1 MIRNNGIFSNR
12 LLGYRASS
20 SIYGRPIAKAYGQ
33 VRLAPNVIWTG
44 GWTAQPAD
52 GTKGSKGKGGIT
64 QYQYIT
70 NVIFGLCEGP
80 VNGVFSIWQDKDK
93 FNLAYATETCS
104 GVTAYTTIHGGTGHP
119 EWWVLNISVARQDTV
134 NSFSVTDYGS
144 PASVTIPTT
153 QVWTPMDI
161 VATSPAAGQY
171 ALSTDSSGF
180 AHYGFSSADASSG
193 KAIRIQYAY
202 QINDFSIQGSP
213 MAHLNLV
220 LFTGLVGQEP
230 WNYVQNTPLFASQ
243 AIGYSEL
250 AYIGCPALDLGSAGV
265 IPSLNF
271 EVLGRFGPPD
281 VISGSGSAGV
291 DCNPAD
297 IIRDILTNP
306 LDGALGWATSFTS
319 TTPTQP
325 VLTQISGTCHIIA
338 ALGIYPGNGHAIV
351 FDTGTTAELSVGQ
364 QIVIH
369 ANVTTILQI
378 VDSTHIVTN
387 DPIYT
392 TAVTAIW
399 PWSAWV
405 MGTPGTDQVV
415 GSSVWLPAN
424 SAANGIGSG
433 GQVYK
438 YCAANG
444 IFVSLLLDSQT
455 DARETINRLL
465 AIANSDAFWSEGL
478 LKFGCYGD
486 TTTVGTTG
494 AVPGTGPVTY
504 SPQTAPVYDIDD
516 FDFISE
522 SDPPVNQNIPDVLDV
537 KNEVSVEWVNR
548 SADYA
553 TNTLPP
559 SQDASMVAKYGRRP
573 DNARAFHEITTQP
586 VALTVQSTIL
596 KRLCY
601 VDGAGTIKL
610 KLPPHYALLE
620 PMDLLQVTD
629 LYLGWNLRPW
639 RIIEIEEDEKA
650 GLTFTFEP
658 FPWSV
663 SGPTLFPSQQHSPT
677 QAGYFA
683 SPGHVNDPLFIS
695 LPEEITQG
703 NPYVVGIA
711 LSGGPNWGGS
721 AVFMSPDPSGPF
733 TFVGMATS
741 PATMG
746 YLTAA
751 LPVGPD
757 PDTTDTLSVS
767 LTESFGTI
775 ETPYVT
781 PPAPSTFLADS
792 FQSLIAVDSELLA
805 FETVTQTDTYQ
816 FDLTYL
822 RRGVYD
828 TTISAHAI
836 GGQFCQ
842 VLGANLFQ
850 FNYGA
855 SNVGKTLYF
864 KFCSVNQAGANQEDL
879 SQVTAYPW
887 AVPTP
892 RPPWPLNAG
901 WVAPLSG
908 DAMFIAD
915 TIGVAQVYPTGETQN
930 GLPSPAIQVYG
941 NPPLN
946 VPTALVGPPTIV
958 SVSYTSTGGSIVGG
972 VTYLIAV
979 NSFDAATSPNQSFLS
994 GAVAVAL
1001 PVGAA
1006 TYQLTITVDWPA
1018 GSFGGDVYVAKT
1030 NDAKGYHLETAFGAG
1045 SPTSGAVAY
1054 TLSAITGVGM
1064 GPPDNQFDHFFYRVL
1079 REFVSGPFNQT
1090 CASISTNTIAFG
1102 GVTTAGAFVGR
1113 VLSKMADVMVAS
1125 PGQIPFQNYV
1135 ITANDTAGNCTVT
1148 PDPAANGCVAGD
1160 IFSLRT
1166 GSGISGVTVAN
1177 PLTAGNSGGQGY
1189 FIDPLMTNPYNLGG
1203 LLKHGN
1209 GGNLAAV
1216 ISGTGAG
1223 QPYVTVIDNNGPVD
1237 TPANK
1242 VFTTEWAIE
1251 PDETSVIVLLEA
1263 QPQVI
1268 LPGDPLTMPNY
1279 VSWQGMLAALPVPN
1293 YAGQV
1298 VRVEVYTADS
1308 GGFTGPQNTVAFR
1321 EAYVEGAQG
1330 TSFVSASTTQLPTQA
1345 TVQFITT
1352 SVTGTTTT
1360 LNGSILSG
1368 ATSLVLNTAYAPPDG
1383 TYFTIDSETFVCHS
1397 GTGTTGLAV
1406 TGGQLGTTPA
1416 NHSNGATVH
1425 VPGALT
1431 FTLLPISQVP
1441 NQPFW
1446 GHKNT
1451 SDINYVKVVT
1461 ALGKT
1466 WYLVD
1471 TTDQNGTIALKAP
1484 GE

>member
-171 ALSTDSSGF
+171 TLSTDSSGF

-516 FDFISE
+516 FDFIGE

-908 DAMFIAD
+908 DAMFTAD
-915 TIGVAQVYPTGETQN
+915 TIGVAQVYPTGQTQN

-958 SVSYTSTGGSIVGG
+958 SVSYTSTGGSIAGG
-972 VTYLIAV
+972 VTYLIAA

-994 GAVAVAL
+994 GSVAVAL

-1006 TYQLTITVDWPA
+1006 TYQLTITVDWPT

-1064 GPPDNQFDHFFYRVL
+1064 GPPDNQFDHMEYHVV

-1090 CASISTNTIAFG
+1090 CASVGIFAATAVPSAGGSSYVVGDVLTASGGTFGTPATVLVTAVSSGAVTGVAIMFVGTYSAHPSNAVATTGGTGAGCTLTMTWGGAAGTIAFG
-1102 GVTTAGAFVGR
+1102 ANTSGYNFAGRA
-1113 VLSKMADVMVAS
+1113 LSKMADVMVAS
-1125 PGQIPFQNYV
+1125 PGQIPFQNFA
-1135 ITANDTAGNCTVT
+1135 ITSNDNAGNMAVT
-1148 PDPAANGCVAGD
+1148 PDPVAAGCLPGD

-1166 GSGISGVTVAN
+1166 GSGISGVSVAS
-1177 PLTAGNSGGQGY
+1177 PLTADATS
-1189 FIDPLMTNPYNLGG
+1189 FTDPLMTNPYNTGG
-1203 LLKHGN
+1203 LKKHGN
-1209 GGNLAAV
+1209 SSNFAAV

-1223 QPYVTVIDNNGPVD
+1223 QPPVTVLDNNGPSD

-1242 VFTTEWAIE
+1242 VFVTPWAVV
-1251 PDETSVIVLLEA
+1251 PDSTSVITLFEA
-1263 QPQVI
+1263 QPQGAAI
-1268 LPGDPLTMPNY
+1268 IIGNSLPMPNY
-1279 VSWQGMLAALPVPN
+1279 VLWQGLIASLSVPN

-1298 VRVEVYTADS
+1298 VRIEAYTVDS
-1308 GGFTGPQNTVAFR
+1308 GGFKGPQSTVAFR
-1321 EAYVEGAQG
+1321 EVYVEGAQG
-1330 TSFVSASTTQLPTQA
+1330 TV
-1345 TVQFITT
+1345 TV
-1352 SVTGTTTT
+1352 
-1360 LNGSILSG
+1360 
-1368 ATSLVLNTAYAPPDG
+1368 
-1383 TYFTIDSETFVCHS
+1383 
-1397 GTGTTGLAV
+1397 
-1406 TGGQLGTTPA
+1406 
-1416 NHSNGATVH
+1416 
-1425 VPGALT
+1425 
-1431 FTLLPISQVP
+1431 
-1441 NQPFW
+1441 
-1446 GHKNT
+1446 
-1451 SDINYVKVVT
+1451 
-1461 ALGKT
+1461 
-1466 WYLVD
+1466 
-1471 TTDQNGTIALKAP
+1471 
-1484 GE
+1484 